1 MEIKNQHRLR
11 FYGVDFPNVE
21 FTSFKPVSG
30 KTPEIHINIEPK
42 IFLPKD
48 KKEYFNIVM
57 KVELN
62 ADEYFN
68 LQLLAI
74 GNFEISGEKITK
86 KIRKDFI
93 NANAPAIMFPYIRS
107 FITAF
112 TSNLGNVTGSIVIPT
127 KFFKGEMVEIDYA
140 EKPEIT

>member
-1 MEIKNQHRLR
+1 
-11 FYGVDFPNVE
+11 
-21 FTSFKPVSG
+21 
-30 KTPEIHINIEPK
+30 
-42 IFLPKD
+42 
-48 KKEYFNIVM
+48 M